1 VPWWGWMLIGVGISG
16 VVVLGVWLLL
26 PLRRKEPAVDRAG
39 ILESEKLRL
48 AEEREAERRGREAAE
63 AVARELEAEIRSI
76 ADLKRRKLEEL
87 DARESKTFREL
98 GDDPDAIL
106 TRLDG
111 ILGKVGS
118 GDVGPDKP

>member
-1 VPWWGWMLIGVGISG
+1 M
-16 VVVLGVWLLL
+16 
-26 PLRRKEPAVDRAG
+26 DRTG